1 MKHTILAIPALAL
14 GLAFSLVAADVIP
27 GGTQVAVR
35 TDQRI
40 HLSNADG
47 RVYTGTVAD
56 DVTDNNGNVVINR
69 GSRAELIARRV
80 NGNDMALDL
89 DSITVGNRRYSVE
102 ASEDIRGGN
111 RREGLGGNARTGKY
125 VGGGAVLGTLLGAIA
140 GGGRGAAIGAAAG
153 AGAGAGT
160 QVLTRGRRVDVPSE
174 SVLTFR
180 LERPLS
186 ISERDLGHD
195 RDGRHYHDRY

>member
-1 MKHTILAIPALAL
+1 MKLTLLTIPALIFGL
-14 GLAFSLVAADVIP
+14 GVSSFAADTIP
-27 GGTQVAVR
+27 SGTQVAVR

-40 HLSNADG
+40 RLSSADG
-47 RVYTGTVAD
+47 QVFTATVAD
-56 DVTDNNGNVVINR
+56 DVRDNNGNVVINR

-80 NGNDMALDL
+80 NNNDMALDL
-89 DSITVGNRRYSVE
+89 DSISVGNRRYSVE
-102 ASEDIRGGN
+102 ASEDVRGGT
-111 RREGLGGNARTGKY
+111 RRDGLGGNSRTGKY

-186 ISERDLGHD
+186 ISDRDQGHD
-195 RDGRHYHDRY
+195 RDGHHYHDRY